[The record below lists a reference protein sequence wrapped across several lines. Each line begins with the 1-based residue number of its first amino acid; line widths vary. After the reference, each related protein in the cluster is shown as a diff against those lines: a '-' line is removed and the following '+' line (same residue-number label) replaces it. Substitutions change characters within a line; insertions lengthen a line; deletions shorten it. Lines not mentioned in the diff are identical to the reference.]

1 MLCFFV
7 QNPVKEV
14 MKITTQTLQKLETVH
29 DHSKPACPHCGSNH
43 VYGMSRVV
51 GYFSKIDNWNGSKKA
66 ELRDRQKGDYK
77 I

>member
-1 MLCFFV
+1 
-7 QNPVKEV
+7 VKEV
-14 MKITTQTLQKLETVH
+14 MKITTQTLQKLEVVH
-29 DHSKPACPHCGSNH
+29 DHSKPSCPHCGSKH

-66 ELRDRQKGDYK
+66 ELKDRQKGDYK

>member
-1 MLCFFV
+1 M
-7 QNPVKEV
+7 
-14 MKITTQTLQKLETVH
+14 TTQTAQKLELVQGH
-29 DHSKPACPHCGSNH
+29 GKAVCPHCGSRN

-66 ELRDRQKGDYK
+66 ELRDRQKGKYK